1 MSREDQ
7 EHKPRSLCRLT
18 KAYKFSL
25 GKIKS
30 PNLYRPEK
38 MLANQHVG
46 EGQLVDGGDYAAVV
60 LFGGNK
66 DGNNGEN

>member
-1 MSREDQ
+1 
-7 EHKPRSLCRLT
+7 
-18 KAYKFSL
+18 
-25 GKIKS
+25 
-30 PNLYRPEK
+30 